1 MSVLARALALISAL
15 LVAAAA
21 GAFIWLLWVRPS
33 FDVTTEM
40 FQLAADMSATDSGRW
55 IATGA
60 ASALIVYA
68 LSSILATTWP
78 RQRLIEL
85 RAGDH
90 ESVRI
95 SPSALERQ
103 LEDIVRGAGQV
114 RDARVEVHR
123 EGDRSVALDLSVAIP
138 PQSEVASVV
147 ADIQRRLA
155 TSLAAQYGISMTKK
169 PKIEV
174 RYTDREERPRRHR
187 RLLRREDHDAAVV
200 RSDPEA
206 QQGR

>member
-1 MSVLARALALISAL
+1 MSVLARGLAFISAL
-15 LVAAAA
+15 FIAAAA

-33 FDVTTEM
+33 FELNTEV
-40 FQLAADMSATDSGRW
+40 FAVATDMSATDSGRW
-55 IATGA
+55 IATGIA
-60 ASALIVYA
+60 TGLIVYA
-68 LSSILATTWP
+68 LGSILATTWP

-95 SPSALERQ
+95 SPSALEHQ
-103 LEDIVRGAGQV
+103 LEEVVRGAGQV
-114 RDARVEVHR
+114 RDAKVAVHR
-123 EGDRSVALDLSVAIP
+123 EGDRSVALDLAVAIP
-138 PQSEVASVV
+138 PQAEVASVV

-155 TSLAAQYGISMTKK
+155 TSLAAQYGISMSKK

-187 RLLRREDHDAAVV
+187 RLLGRPDHEAAVV
-200 RSDPEA
+200 RSDREA
-206 QQGR
+206 Q